1 MASSEDG
8 KDRQALFEEFV
19 QFFPQRAGRFSRVLT
34 RAAHS
39 GFPRGMAQILAS
51 VEDGP
56 WAITQLAEQ
65 EGLAQPTVTNMV
77 MRLERLGLVTRQ
89 RATHDRRIVL
99 VESTTAGRRELK
111 EMRDKHSQALGKQ
124 IKSLPDK
131 ELRELVR
138 ASDALQ
144 HLIERLQNA
153 NGAEPIVRTREMS
166 WSIPPSYT

>member
-1 MASSEDG
+1 MPPK
-8 KDRQALFEEFV
+8 KDREALFDELV

-56 WAITQLAEQ
+56 RAVTQLAEQ

-77 MRLERLGLVTRQ
+77 VRLERLGLVTRE
-89 RATHDRRIVL
+89 RAPHDGRVVL
-99 VESTTAGRRELK
+99 VEMTDAGRKELSDQ
-111 EMRDKHSQALGKQ
+111 RARHSLALRRQ
-124 IKSLPDK
+124 IEALPDR

-144 HLIERLQNA
+144 RLIERLQNT
-153 NGAEPIVRTREMS
+153 ERD
-166 WSIPPSYT
+166 